1 MMRFGMMIAA
11 IALLLVQLIQQI
23 LFTAITDASAPVYV
37 TPFFNIVT
45 VWNPGISFGM
55 LQNIMHGQWILSV
68 AAMLIIAWLSL
79 WLRQVNHRL
88 TACALGLIIGGAVG
102 NVIDRIRF
110 SAVFDYLDFHAFGYH
125 WPAFNL
131 SDSFIFIGVALLL
144 CSMFGEA
151 KMSSFQPLTSIRRKS

>member
-1 MMRFGMMIAA
+1 MTRFGMIVAA
-11 IALLLVQLIQQI
+11 TALALIHITQQI
-23 LFTAITDASAPVYV
+23 LFATLTDANTALYV
-37 TPFFNIVT
+37 TPFFNLVT

-55 LQNIMHGQWILSV
+55 LQDIPHGQWILS
-68 AAMLIIAWLSL
+68 AIAMLIIAWLTL
-79 WLRQVNHRL
+79 WLRKAHHRP
-88 TACALGLIIGGAVG
+88 TALALGLIIGGAVG

-144 CSMFGEA
+144 CSTFGEA
-151 KMSSFQPLTSIRRKS
+151 KMSPFQPSTKPS